1 LAAEFTSVNHYVPK
15 WYQQQFIP
23 AEWTDRRYHY
33 LDLKPDKVPNPSGGG
48 FHFRDERRQLG
59 PINCFHQEHLY
70 TMFFGINATDV
81 IEKAFFGKIDND
93 GSQSLPFFHEY
104 EFNEHSEKSVH
115 DLVDFMGAQK
125 LRTPKGLDF
134 LKTVVRDASDHH
146 RALLAMQRLFQV
158 HTTMW
163 MECVWEVMYCDNS
176 PTKFIVTDH
185 PVRAYNK
192 GCFPKSPLC
201 LYPHAPPIDLL
212 GTHTIFPLGLNRCL
226 VLTNL
231 GYVRDPDTNPMK
243 QRVNPRAYQ
252 TTMFDLRKIQTG
264 RQMTEREVQATNYIL
279 KTGARRY
286 VAAAEKEWLYPE
298 KHFTKTMWNKVGDRF
313 FLMPDPRKASFTT
326 DIVMGFTGG
335 GAIGFDEYG
344 RTGGQRVGRMDKLR
358 EHEFATHQRHMRRWD
373 ERFGEMSRDEL
384 RKFM

>member
-1 LAAEFTSVNHYVPK
+1 
-15 WYQQQFIP
+15 
-23 AEWTDRRYHY
+23 
-33 LDLKPDKVPNPSGGG
+33 
-48 FHFRDERRQLG
+48 
-59 PINCFHQEHLY
+59 
-70 TMFFGINATDV
+70 
-81 IEKAFFGKIDND
+81 
-93 GSQSLPFFHEY
+93 
-104 EFNEHSEKSVH
+104 
-115 DLVDFMGAQK
+115 
-125 LRTPKGLDF
+125 
-134 LKTVVRDASDHH
+134 
-146 RALLAMQRLFQV
+146 
-158 HTTMW
+158 
-163 MECVWEVMYCDNS
+163 
-176 PTKFIVTDH
+176 
-185 PVRAYNK
+185 
-192 GCFPKSPLC
+192 
-201 LYPHAPPIDLL
+201 
-212 GTHTIFPLGLNRCL
+212 
-226 VLTNL
+226 
-231 GYVRDPDTNPMK
+231 
-243 QRVNPRAYQ
+243 
-252 TTMFDLRKIQTG
+252 MFDLRKIQTG